1 MKQTAV
7 GIMSGT
13 SLDGIDVVVAEVERV
28 NEYIQINQLAFQTF
42 PYPKNL
48 LDKVK
53 NAIESDVSI
62 AHICSLNI
70 ELSHAYADCVLSLL
84 KSSNIALKDIDF
96 IASHGQTMF
105 HITEDTNHFVKS
117 TLQLGDGPTLANKLQ
132 TTVINNFRTADMV
145 HDGQGAPLVPYVD
158 YVLFKDKH
166 KNRALLNIGG
176 ISNVTVIPKQALES
190 DVKAFDIGPGNM
202 MIDDA
207 MSLLFNQK
215 YDDQG
220 LTAKKGHIH
229 HALLEELNHHPFITL
244 SPPKSTGREQFGRQ
258 YTKELI
264 KKYEHIA
271 PEDIIHTLTIF
282 SATSISHSLKRFV
295 EPNVKL
301 DELFISGG
309 GVHNVFFMEKLKEMM
324 PSMDIKSIE
333 ALHMSSDA
341 KEAIAFL
348 ILGFETLHMRPN
360 NMPSAT
366 GATKKTILGQVSYYI

>member
-42 PYPKNL
+42 PYPRDL

-84 KSSNIALKDIDF
+84 RSSNIPLKDIDF
-96 IASHGQTMF
+96 VSSHGQTMF

-158 YVLFKDKH
+158 FLLFKDKH

-176 ISNVTVIPKQALES
+176 ISNITVIPKQALES

-215 YDDQG
+215 YDDKGQ
-220 LTAKKGHIH
+220 TAKKGHIH
-229 HALLEELNHHPFITL
+229 HALLEELNIHSFIKL
-244 SPPKSTGREQFGRQ
+244 NPPKSTGREQFGRQ

-271 PEDIIHTLTIF
+271 PEDIIHTFTMF
-282 SATSISHSLKRFV
+282 SAISIAESLKRFV
-295 EPNVKL
+295 EPHVKL

-309 GVHNVFFMEKLKEMM
+309 GVHNLFLMEKLQVMM
-324 PSMDIKSIE
+324 PSIDIKSIE

-360 NMPSAT
+360 NLPSAT

>member
-28 NEYIQINQLAFQTF
+28 NECIQINQLAFQTF

-53 NAIESDVSI
+53 KAIESDVSI

-70 ELSHAYADCVLSLL
+70 ELSHAYAECVLSLL

-96 IASHGQTMF
+96 ISSHGQTMF
-105 HITEDTNHFVKS
+105 HITEDTEHVVKS

-132 TTVINNFRTADMV
+132 TTVINNFRTADMA

-176 ISNVTVIPKQALES
+176 ISNITVIPKQALES

-215 YDDQG
+215 YDDKGQ
-220 LTAKKGHIH
+220 TAKKGHIH
-229 HALLEELNHHPFITL
+229 HALLEELNHHPFIKL
-244 SPPKSTGREQFGRQ
+244 NPPKSTGREQFGRQ

-271 PEDIIHTLTIF
+271 PEDIIHTLTMF
-282 SATSISHSLKRFV
+282 SATSIARSLKRFV
-295 EPNVKL
+295 EPFVKL

-309 GVHNVFFMEKLKEMM
+309 GVHNLFLMERLQEMM

-360 NMPSAT
+360 NLPSAT